1 MDLAR
6 RLGSTRKLKMMT
18 FKLTARKASDVE
30 KNQQRGRVKL
40 ELSAVKSFELWQL
53 QTDHNRTGNVD
64 K

>member
-30 KNQQRGRVKL
+30 KK
-40 ELSAVKSFELWQL
+40 SAARAS
-53 QTDHNRTGNVD
+53 
-64 K
+64 